1 MWDFWFVKL
10 VAIAPDLLGCTTV
23 AVTVTILL
31 GFPDRR
37 RWEEAWVSPKIAK
50 GEAPQVLNFFS
61 FNRCPFKIIVFL
73 HSITYLGIFAFL
85 QSITPPTDG
94 GGLTIS
100 GKLRVRY

>member
-1 MWDFWFVKL
+1 
-10 VAIAPDLLGCTTV
+10 
-23 AVTVTILL
+23 
-31 GFPDRR
+31 
-37 RWEEAWVSPKIAK
+37 
-50 GEAPQVLNFFS
+50 
-61 FNRCPFKIIVFL
+61 L